1 MSSENRLVIV
11 VRSENNN
18 RYQPNEEKRIE
29 REAKMKLAKE
39 WNKKLPRGSCYIWGV
54 TAENRLVKK
63 PVQVR
68 NFSSFL

>member
-1 MSSENRLVIV
+1 MSSENRLVTV

-18 RYQPNEEKRIE
+18 RYRPNEEKRKE
-29 REAKMKLAKE
+29 REAKMKLASE

-54 TAENRLVKK
+54 TSDNRLVKK

-68 NFSSFL
+68 NFSFFM